1 MIIAVIVLAWLL
13 VNTWL
18 TILITVIDGVG
29 MSDWDEFFTLLLC
42 AVITPWLCL
51 LISEGVRKVRRARRK
66 RQR

>member
-29 MSDWDEFFTLLLC
+29 VSYWDEFFTLLLC

-51 LISEGVRKVRRARRK
+51 LISEGVRKIRRAKRK
-66 RQR
+66 RKR